1 MPYKTKKVKGKGT
14 CVYKKDGGKKVG
26 CTTGPVQKYLAALHV
41 HESFGDSSNPNKRII
56 NYKGYKIEDEEIREE
71 DNIWHWITVTTP
83 EGKIIN
89 NPRHYGK
96 NGMGDHFTIEEIK
109 AYVDRKQIESGRQD
123 GLNTG
128 QTYYGESVNFFQRLL
143 EDIEAEAVA
152 PKKIKIENPDTG
164 KVELVDISNF
174 IYANTNGGTEPVTLY
189 GIRANDS
196 KTDPSKK
203 AGSEMVI
210 NGRMTYKYKPT
221 GGPSPMGNAQQRYGN
236 YDILTLEVSSVDGKA
251 YPPKTQRNIKVNT
264 ITKIVMG
271 GEVYKILR

>member
-56 NYKGYKIEDEEIREE
+56 NYKGYVIEDEIMREE
-71 DNIWHWITVTTP
+71 DNVWHWITVKFPDTRVVH
-83 EGKIIN
+83 
-89 NPRHYGK
+89 NPRHRDTKEY
-96 NGMGDHFTIEEIK
+96 FTIEEIK
-109 AYVDRKQIESGRQD
+109 DYIDRKLIEKGKQETIASGM
-123 GLNTG
+123 
-128 QTYYGESVNFFQRLL
+128 TYYDESVNLFQRLL

-251 YPPKTQRNIKVNT
+251 YPPKTQRNIKVSSV
-264 ITKIVMG
+264 TKIVMG